1 MATMH
6 AEEKGAVIYV
16 KGAPEVL
23 FAKSTLSSAEQEAW
37 SQTAAEFARKGQR
50 VLGFAYKSRF
60 ETGTHA

>member
-16 KGAPEVL
+16 KGAPEVVL

-50 VLGFAYKSRF
+50 VLGFAYKK
-60 ETGTHA
+60 